1 MRLSQLLKKVSFIDV
16 FFRAV
21 KSLSQLLSETTLIKI
36 IMHECQPL
44 TAYERLTAWYF
55 HEISENWLYY
65 GSYLYI
71 LGHRE
76 YAINIKYKKQ
86 KAT

>member
-1 MRLSQLLKKVSFIDV
+1 
-16 FFRAV
+16 
-21 KSLSQLLSETTLIKI
+21 
-36 IMHECQPL
+36 MHECQPL

-55 HEISENWLYY
+55 HEISENWLYC